1 MRWFETFK
9 WFGPDISRK
18 ETAGK
23 ESEPEPASGVG
34 CDVSDAMCTL
44 YVLHNVDIL
53 INKHT

>member
-23 ESEPEPASGVG
+23 ESEPEPASGV
-34 CDVSDAMCTL
+34 DAMCQMQCALFMYYIMST
-44 YVLHNVDIL
+44 Y
-53 INKHT
+53 